1 MHDGPRHQFAQL
13 VDGAGD
19 CLHQTALLTLAFALM
34 GCLPTGNAPS
44 GRHVLSDRTLSGV
57 HFSPSEVEGVS
68 SHLLVTGPAQDL
80 GLDYAHDRVAG
91 LYLIP
96 ETTVSGRVG
105 MGQGL
110 GDASLLAEHEP
121 VPWDPTQYAAT
132 TDIRGRLLVGDFNEA
147 SPGLM
152 VSRFDLG
159 TGMQER
165 LGVID
170 SSSDYPFVTL
180 SPGRKRAYLGQW
192 DGLLCEL
199 SGACSGLSNAYDEIF
214 VGEDFYYRDYYYS
227 GDPPLLHL
235 WRFTPYG
242 RPETVG
248 QNVAID
254 FAFATDQGPRMVL
267 KPTSVTQDATT
278 KSAFLFDPRTQQEIP
293 LPSSV
298 RVFPIMS
305 SSSPLRIASP
315 DGHWLVS
322 SSGGKLAF
330 FNWLTSEVSE
340 TDDITSEYT
349 TQYTTHWE
357 WRPGHDVLWFAAA
370 DGTLRV
376 WKPDAPLAAM
386 LSMPMASLLAPTK
399 APHLFTSDGRYWFSC
414 RPGEQGDLL
423 PAVFVGSA
431 DAPNGPAYQITPA
444 GTQVASHWELADGR
458 LLVGAYTTSDLRSDY
473 YLIDPDTGISQSF
486 AIHGQVISVGH
497 TRALAIVNWDL
508 ARNAGDLHLIDLE
521 TQEQTLVAENVYAAA
536 VDPGT
541 HAEVPPGADAL
552 AAGTRIAFLYRHR
565 IDSPY
570 DGLWVTELP

>member
-1 MHDGPRHQFAQL
+1 L

-19 CLHQTALLTLAFALM
+19 CLRQPALLTLAFTLM

-57 HFSPSEVEGVS
+57 HFSPSEVEGVL

-80 GLDYAHDRVAG
+80 GSDYAHDKVAA

-96 ETTVSGRVG
+96 DAAVSGGVG

-110 GDASLLAEHEP
+110 SGASLLAEHEP
-121 VPWDPTQYAAT
+121 MPWDPTEYAAT
-132 TDIRGRLLVGDFNEA
+132 TDIRGRLLVGDFNKA
-147 SPGLM
+147 SPGLN
-152 VSRFDLG
+152 SARFDLG
-159 TGMQER
+159 TGIQEH
-165 LGVID
+165 LGWI
-170 SSSDYPFVTL
+170 SLWPDYPFITL
-180 SPGRKRAYLGQW
+180 SRGRKRAYLGQR
-192 DGLLCEL
+192 DGMLCEL
-199 SGACSGLSNAYDEIF
+199 SGAVLGLSNAYDGIF

-227 GDPPLLHL
+227 GDQPLLHL

-267 KPTSVTQDATT
+267 KPTSVTQDATA
-278 KSAFLFDPRTQQEIP
+278 KSELLFDPRTQLEIP
-293 LPSSV
+293 LPPSV
-298 RVFPIMS
+298 GIFPVTS
-305 SSSPLRIASP
+305 PSSPLRIASP

-322 SSGGKLAF
+322 SSGGRLTF
-330 FNWLTSEVSE
+330 FNWLTAEVSE

-349 TQYTTHWE
+349 THWE
-357 WRPGHDVLWFAAA
+357 WRPGHDELWFAAA

-376 WKPDAPLAAM
+376 WKPNAPLAAT

-399 APHLFTSDGRYWFSC
+399 APHLFTSDGSIGF
-414 RPGEQGDLL
+414 LL
-423 PAVFVGSA
+423 PARRAERLATSGLRWQRRRSQWTRVPDHPRRNSSGVSLGA
-431 DAPNGPAYQITPA
+431 CGR
-444 GTQVASHWELADGR
+444 QVAGR
-458 LLVGAYTTSDLRSDY
+458 RLYHQDLRSDY

-508 ARNAGDLHLIDLE
+508 ARNAGDLRLIDLA
-521 TQEQTLVAENVYAAA
+521 TQEQTLLAENVYTAA

-541 HAEVPPGADAL
+541 HAEVPPGTDAL

>member
-1 MHDGPRHQFAQL
+1 L

-19 CLHQTALLTLAFALM
+19 WLRQPALAMLAFTLM

-57 HFSPSEVEGVS
+57 HFSPSEVEGVL

-80 GLDYAHDRVAG
+80 GSDYAHDKVAA

-96 ETTVSGRVG
+96 DAAVSGGVG

-110 GDASLLAEHEP
+110 SGASLLAEHEP
-121 VPWDPTQYAAT
+121 MPWDPTEYAAT
-132 TDIRGRLLVGDFNEA
+132 TDIRGRLLVGDFNKA
-147 SPGLM
+147 SPGLN
-152 VSRFDLG
+152 SARFDLG
-159 TGMQER
+159 TGIQEH
-165 LGVID
+165 LGWI
-170 SSSDYPFVTL
+170 SLWPDYPFITL
-180 SPGRKRAYLGQW
+180 SRGRKRAYLGQR
-192 DGLLCEL
+192 DGMLCEL
-199 SGACSGLSNAYDEIF
+199 SGACSALSNAYDGIF

-227 GDPPLLHL
+227 GDQPLLHL

-267 KPTSVTQDATT
+267 KPTSVTQDATA
-278 KSAFLFDPRTQQEIP
+278 KSELLFDPRTQLETP
-293 LPSSV
+293 LPPSV
-298 RVFPIMS
+298 GIFPVTS
-305 SSSPLRIASP
+305 PSSPLRIASP

-322 SSGGKLAF
+322 TSGGRLTF
-330 FNWLTSEVSE
+330 FNWLTAEVSE

-349 TQYTTHWE
+349 THWE
-357 WRPGHDVLWFAAA
+357 WRPGHDELWFAAA

-376 WKPDAPLAAM
+376 WKPNAPLAAT
-386 LSMPMASLLAPTK
+386 LSMPMVSLLAPTK
-399 APHLFTSDGRYWFSC
+399 APHLFTSDGRYAFSF
-414 RPGEQGDLL
+414 RPGQQKDLL
-423 PAVFVGSA
+423 PAAFVGSA
-431 DAPNGPAYQITPA
+431 DDPNGPAYQITPA

-458 LLVGAYTTSDLRSDY
+458 LLVGAYTITDLRSDY
-473 YLIDPDTGISQSF
+473 YLIDPATGISQSF

-508 ARNAGDLHLIDLE
+508 ARNAGDLRLIDLA
-521 TQEQTLVAENVYAAA
+521 TGEQTLLAENVYTAA

-541 HAEVPPGADAL
+541 HAEVPPGTDAL

>member
-1 MHDGPRHQFAQL
+1 
-13 VDGAGD
+13 
-19 CLHQTALLTLAFALM
+19 
-34 GCLPTGNAPS
+34 
-44 GRHVLSDRTLSGV
+44 VLSDRTLSGV
-57 HFSPSEVEGVS
+57 HFSPSEVEGVF

-96 ETTVSGRVG
+96 DAAVSGGVG

-110 GDASLLAEHEP
+110 SGASLLAEHEP
-121 VPWDPTQYAAT
+121 MPWDPTEYVAT
-132 TDIRGRLLVGDFNEA
+132 TDIRGRLLVGDFIEA
-147 SPGLM
+147 SSGLNS
-152 VSRFDLG
+152 SRFDLA
-159 TGMQER
+159 TGIQED
-165 LGVID
+165 LVGI
-170 SSSDYPFVTL
+170 SAWPDYPFITL
-180 SPGRKRAYLGQW
+180 SPGRKRAYFGQR
-192 DGLLCEL
+192 DGMLCDLNGE
-199 SGACSGLSNAYDEIF
+199 CSWLSNAYHGIF
-214 VGEDFYYRDYYYS
+214 VGEDFYYSEYYYT
-227 GDPPLLHL
+227 GNQPLHV

-242 RPETVG
+242 RPEAVG
-248 QNVAID
+248 QNVTID
-254 FAFATDQGPRMVL
+254 FAFATDQGPRIVL
-267 KPTSVTQDATT
+267 KPTSVTQNAT
-278 KSAFLFDPRTQQEIP
+278 AAPELLFDPRTQLETP
-293 LPSSV
+293 LPPSV
-298 RVFPIMS
+298 GTFPVTS
-305 SSSPLRIASP
+305 PSSPFSPASP

-322 SSGGKLAF
+322 SSEGKLAF
-330 FNWLTSEVSE
+330 FNWLTSEVSK
-340 TDDITSEYT
+340 TNDVTSE
-349 TQYTTHWE
+349 YTTHWE
-357 WRPGHDVLWFAAA
+357 WRPGHDELWFAAA

-376 WKPDAPLAAM
+376 WKPDAPLAAT

-399 APHLFTSDGRYWFSC
+399 APHLFTSDGRYWFFC
-414 RPGEQGDLL
+414 RPGDQDDLL

-431 DAPNGPAYQITPA
+431 DDPNRPAYQITPA

-486 AIHGQVISVGH
+486 PIHGQVISVGH

-536 VDPGT
+536 VDPGI
-541 HAEVPPGADAL
+541 HAEVPPGTDAL